1 MAKINNKIIQLQF
14 GEHLRRLRTSK
25 GFSLNDLA
33 LRCELD
39 KSNISKIEN
48 GHFNVQLTKIIDL
61 AKGLDVQPKDLLD
74 F

>member
-1 MAKINNKIIQLQF
+1 MAKINNKSIQLQF